1 MKTVDDV
8 FDSVY
13 IIRKKRYQE
22 FITDIGKL
30 ALTAYTIPAF
40 VKPDLYKMI
49 DLEKDIAMAVVWK
62 PETTVREI
70 KEFDRR
76 WFLEKY

>member
-1 MKTVDDV
+1 MDDT
-8 FDSVY
+8 FDSTY
-13 IIRKKRYQE
+13 IIRKECYDE
-22 FITDIGKL
+22 FLADVSRL
-30 ALTAYTIPAF
+30 ALTSYTIPAF

-49 DLEKDIAMAVVWK
+49 DIDEDIAMAVVWK
-62 PETTVREI
+62 PETTVRQI